1 MPRIT
6 NEQRSFILEHINDRP
21 RVRIAR
27 MAGVATSTVYE
38 LVRKHGGVID
48 HSLNTPNVRVIEI
61 VKAEYPYRS
70 AQEIASKYGI
80 SKATVSCWARKLKIT
95 HTPETE
101 RRIKEKV
108 DKALREAPSPES
120 IAAGLKKRARKR
132 RMETFRVISGMPQK
146 TNIRIRVIPART
158 QKAIWRLCRRL
169 GYLKTARNSVTLA
182 YDNETRRTRNETLYT
197 ERYGIQFIPFRQK
210 ILKHQNK

>member
-1 MPRIT
+1 MTRMT
-6 NEQRSFILEHINDRP
+6 NEQRNFILEHINDRP

-38 LVRKHGGVID
+38 LVRIHGGAID
-48 HSLNTPNVRVIEI
+48 HSLNTPNLKVVEI
-61 VKAEYPYRS
+61 VKAEYPYKS
-70 AQEIASKYGI
+70 AQEIADEYGI
-80 SKATVSCWARKLKIT
+80 SKATVSRWARKLKIV

-108 DKALREAPSPES
+108 DKAMKEAPPPES
-120 IAAGLKKRARKR
+120 IAAGLKKRAHKR
-132 RMETFRVISGMPQK
+132 RMETFRVMSGIPQK
-146 TNIRIRVIPART
+146 TNIRIRVMPVRT
-158 QKAIWRLCRRL
+158 QKAIWRLCRRF

-197 ERYGIQFIPFRQK
+197 ERYGIQFVPFQ
-210 ILKHQNK
+210 QENP